1 MEDTHPLLLWKK
13 IIKNF
18 DGMLKNIDRVQ
29 EVTAIRLQL
38 RVKL

>member
-1 MEDTHPLLLWKK
+1 
-13 IIKNF
+13 
-18 DGMLKNIDRVQ
+18 MLKNIDRVQ